1 METILIVLLSC
12 IAIYI
17 ALLPIIIARGNNHY
31 QRTAITVCTIIG
43 LLTGAFGIF
52 TGIFW
57 LVALIWSLT
66 NNPKKGQ

>member
-1 METILIVLLSC
+1 MDIILIIILSC

-17 ALLPIIIARGNNHY
+17 ALLPIIIAKGNNHY
-31 QRTAITVCTIIG
+31 QFAAIAACNIIG
-43 LLTGAFGIF
+43 LF

-66 NNPKKGQ
+66 NNPSKGE

>member
-1 METILIVLLSC
+1 MDIILIIILSC

-17 ALLPIIIARGNNHY
+17 ALLPIIIAKGNNHY
-31 QRTAITVCTIIG
+31 QFTAIAACNIIG
-43 LLTGAFGIF
+43 LF

-66 NNPKKGQ
+66 NNPKKG

>member
-1 METILIVLLSC
+1 MDIILIIILSC

-17 ALLPIIIARGNNHY
+17 ALLPIIIAKGNNHY
-31 QRTAITVCTIIG
+31 QFAAIAACNIIG
-43 LLTGAFGIF
+43 LF

-66 NNPKKGQ
+66 NNTKKGQ

>member
-1 METILIVLLSC
+1 MDIILIIILSC

-17 ALLPIIIARGNNHY
+17 ALLPIIIAKGNNHY
-31 QRTAITVCTIIG
+31 QFAAIAACNIIG
-43 LLTGAFGIF
+43 LF

-66 NNPKKGQ
+66 NNPKKEL